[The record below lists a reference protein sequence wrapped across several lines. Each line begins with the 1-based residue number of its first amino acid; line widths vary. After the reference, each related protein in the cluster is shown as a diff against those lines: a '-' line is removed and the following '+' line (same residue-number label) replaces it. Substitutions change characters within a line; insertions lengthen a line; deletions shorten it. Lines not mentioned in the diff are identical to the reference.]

1 MPSRA
6 RVALNFEDPS
16 DLAQRVRPS
25 PFDAR
30 RLHRCWRAF
39 ECLPVQSSSFNSMP
53 ITAMWLGDLP
63 PIQMHGRFGVD
74 WLQQTQRRK
83 KHIVAA
89 VLGAYL
95 ADDVTFVYHPALPS
109 LCAGNAPMN
118 RASSF
123 SRAASQASSR
133 SASPTRHSPF
143 SSMLA
148 RASLM
153 SSICF
158 CNGVMGL
165 CSQQRARIT
174 PWSARR
180 SMLRC
185 A

>member
-1 MPSRA
+1 VPSRA

-39 ECLPVQSSSFNSMP
+39 EP

-123 SRAASQASSR
+123 
-133 SASPTRHSPF
+133 
-143 SSMLA
+143 
-148 RASLM
+148 
-153 SSICF
+153 
-158 CNGVMGL
+158 
-165 CSQQRARIT
+165 
-174 PWSARR
+174 
-180 SMLRC
+180 
-185 A
+185 